1 MDSINLHIV
10 FADGSE
16 ADVSAIAS
24 DMVAFERH
32 FDLSIAKLADEVRM
46 EHLFFLAWHS
56 QKRTGV
62 TAFDF
67 DAWLDTVQIVTSAEP
82 KK

>member
-10 FADGSE
+10 FSDGTE

-56 QKRTGV
+56 QTRTKV
-62 TAFDF
+62 TGLEFDE
-67 DAWLDTVQIVTSAEP
+67 WLDTVQIVTSVEP